1 MKRRL
6 GLLLTLFLAAGWI
19 ACAMARTTG
28 SAPEGTE
35 APAKAPGVTRLV
47 TYNVGVFNK
56 YIRDDYRLV
65 ADMMREIGADA
76 VCLNELDSCAVR
88 TRGVFQLERVAGLMG
103 GWDFCYG
110 PAMPFQGG
118 AYGEGVMTREPAVR
132 KFFVPL
138 PQAGGAEPRVLAVVE
153 LPCFVIATTHLDHVS
168 VEAQVEQVREINRVM
183 RERYGRSA
191 KPVFLGGD
199 LNAEPGSETLRELR
213 RAWRVLSGT
222 DAGTYPSDG
231 PTVCI
236 DYFLQLDNGVACDVV
251 DARVLDRFRAGD
263 VSGASDHL
271 PVMLDIKLE

>member
-1 MKRRL
+1 
-6 GLLLTLFLAAGWI
+6 
-19 ACAMARTTG
+19 MAWTTG

-110 PAMPFQGG
+110 PAMP
-118 AYGEGVMTREPAVR
+118 
-132 KFFVPL
+132 L

-153 LPCFVIATTHLDHVS
+153 LPRFVIATTHLDHVS
-168 VEAQVEQVREINRVM
+168 AEAQVKQVREINRVM

-213 RAWRVLSGT
+213 RAWRVLSET

-263 VSGASDHL
+263 VSRASDHL

>member
-6 GLLLTLFLAAGWI
+6 ELLLTLFLAAGWI

-28 SAPEGTE
+28 SAPERTE

-153 LPCFVIATTHLDHVS
+153 LPRFVIATTHLWTMS
-168 VEAQVEQVREINRVM
+168 RPR
-183 RERYGRSA
+183 RRS
-191 KPVFLGGD
+191 
-199 LNAEPGSETLRELR
+199 SR
-213 RAWRVLSGT
+213 
-222 DAGTYPSDG
+222 
-231 PTVCI
+231 C
-236 DYFLQLDNGVACDVV
+236 
-251 DARVLDRFRAGD
+251 ARSTG
-263 VSGASDHL
+263 
-271 PVMLDIKLE
+271 

>member
-1 MKRRL
+1 
-6 GLLLTLFLAAGWI
+6 
-19 ACAMARTTG
+19 MARTAG

-153 LPCFVIATTHLDHVS
+153 LPRFVIATTHLDHVS
-168 VEAQVEQVREINRVM
+168 AEAQVKQVREINRVM

-213 RAWRVLSGT
+213 RAWRVLSET

-263 VSGASDHL
+263 VSRASDHL

>member
-1 MKRRL
+1 
-6 GLLLTLFLAAGWI
+6 
-19 ACAMARTTG
+19 MARTTG

-47 TYNVGVFNK
+47 PYNVGVFNK

-153 LPCFVIATTHLDHVS
+153 LPRFVIATTHLDHVS
-168 VEAQVEQVREINRVM
+168 AEAQVEQVREINRVM

-213 RAWRVLSGT
+213 RAWRVLSET

-263 VSGASDHL
+263 VSRASDHL